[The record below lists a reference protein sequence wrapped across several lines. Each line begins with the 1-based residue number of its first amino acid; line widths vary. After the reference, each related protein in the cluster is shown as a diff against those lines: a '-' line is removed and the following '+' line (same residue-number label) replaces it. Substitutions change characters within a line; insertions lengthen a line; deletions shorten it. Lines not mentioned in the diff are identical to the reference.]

1 MKKIVVIGSINMDL
15 VTICKR
21 VPNGGETLFGD
32 EFFQVPGGKGANQAV
47 AISKLGTDVTMLG
60 KVGKDS
66 FGKDLIEAMKKSGV
80 DTNYIEYGEKSTG
93 IAKIIVEE
101 NGQNRILVVAGA
113 NYEVDKDYVDR
124 HLDIIKS
131 CDILVAQLE
140 IPVETVA
147 YALAKAKEFGKM
159 TILNP
164 APAKELDDEII
175 KNSDLIIPNE
185 SELSVITGM
194 KTDSQEEIKE
204 AGKKLL
210 NLGVKDLI
218 ITLGSKGSLFF
229 NKEICEFHS
238 AYKVKAIDTTAAGDS
253 FIGGLVRELDL
264 NMKNIGEAIEFAT
277 KVSAIAVTKKGAQTS
292 IPTIEEVSNFKGV
305 KNEEK

>member
-1 MKKIVVIGSINMDL
+1 MKKVVVVGSINMDL
-15 VTICKR
+15 VTRCKR
-21 VPNGGETLFGD
+21 APKGGETLFGE

-47 AISKLGTDVTMLG
+47 AIGKLGTEVTMLG

-66 FGKDLIEAMKKSGV
+66 FGKDLINSMKESGV
-80 DTNYIEYGEKSTG
+80 DTRYIEEGEKSTG

-113 NYEVDKDYVDR
+113 NSEVDKAYIDR
-124 HLDIIKS
+124 HLDVIKE
-131 CDILVAQLE
+131 CDIVVAQLE

-164 APAKELDDEII
+164 APARELDDEII

-185 SELSVITGM
+185 SELALITGM
-194 KTDSQEEIKE
+194 PTETEEEIKK
-204 AGKKLL
+204 AGEKLL
-210 NLGVKDLI
+210 DMGVSNFI
-218 ITLGSKGSLFF
+218 VTLGSKGSLLL
-229 NKEICEFHS
+229 NRETCEFHL

-253 FIGGLVRELDL
+253 FIGGLVRELKD
-264 NMKNIGEAIEFAT
+264 NNVGEAIEFAT
-277 KVSAIAVTKKGAQTS
+277 KVSAIAVTRKGAQTS
-292 IPTIEEVSNFKGV
+292 IPTIEEVENFEGV